1 MLTQAPKGTKD
12 LLPQDAYRF
21 QAVEAVEKRIAERA
35 GYREIRTPVF
45 EHTELFH
52 RGRWAKPRTWCRR
65 RCTPS
70 QDKGGSLYHPEAGG
84 HRRRGARAMVEHGLY
99 NDAAAHQGVLF

>member
-45 EHTELFH
+45 
-52 RGRWAKPRTWCRR
+52 
-65 RCTPS
+65 
-70 QDKGGSLYHPEAGG
+70 
-84 HRRRGARAMVEHGLY
+84 
-99 NDAAAHQGVLF
+99 